1 MINDEFISIDFHFV
15 YQNLI
20 ELEKSVK
27 KRNKMLVIIQD
38 QKKIKVELDVAKQ
51 IGLLNDMNEF
61 FEEGSNPVPLNDVAS
76 KELKKCIAF
85 CKRQLTKK
93 SVEGQVS
100 AWDRRFFDVERN
112 DFFGK
117 SNRLKNYIS

>member
-1 MINDEFISIDFHFV
+1 
-15 YQNLI
+15 
-20 ELEKSVK
+20 
-27 KRNKMLVIIQD
+27 MLVITKD

-85 CKRQLTKK
+85 CKRQLMKK

-117 SNRLKNYIS
+117 FNNLKILIYYRPF